1 MRWFIAGAVAVLA
14 LSLATMAAAGTLD
27 AAAIQEHTLPNG
39 LQVLIKESHAAEVVA
54 LQYWVRAGSYTDTAE
69 GAGTAHFIEHL
80 WFKGT
85 ARRPA
90 GNVDQ
95 EIEDLGSL
103 LEAVTD
109 KDWSLVKTTVASQFV
124 GKALDVIADV
134 VQHPRFQASDIDT

>member
-1 MRWFIAGAVAVLA
+1 MRCLTVGMVALLA
-14 LSLATMAAAGTLD
+14 LSLVPLAAAGTLD
-27 AAAIQEHTLPNG
+27 AASIQESTLPNG

-54 LQYWVRAGSYTDTAE
+54 LQYWVRAGSYTESAE
-69 GAGTAHFIEHL
+69 TAGTAHFIEHL

-103 LEAVTD
+103 LDATTD
-109 KDWSLVKTTVASQFV
+109 KDWSLVKT
-124 GKALDVIADV
+124 
-134 VQHPRFQASDIDT
+134 